1 MKGKIYKI
9 VEEDV
14 LFAYR
19 GENQDYYFHYICIV
33 DDEVV
38 VWCFGGV
45 GKLLKEEN
53 YTIVEANEYELIIW
67 NSRLESEGYKWNTAN
82 CVLMD
87 LNGNIFNQE

>member
-9 VEEDV
+9 IEEDV

-19 GENQDYYFHYICIV
+19 DENHSYLFHYVCIV
-33 DDEVV
+33 DDEVI
-38 VWCFGGV
+38 VWGFGGV

-53 YTIVEANEYELIIW
+53 YTVVEANEEDINRW
-67 NSRLESEGYKWNTAN
+67 NLRLESEGYKWNTAN
-82 CVLMD
+82 SVLMD